1 MAEKWQKTEAA
12 TPKKRREARKQGQV
26 ARSPELGSWA
36 TLLLVASALP
46 WLGGQAAQRVDSFLA
61 VVLFTMA
68 HPSQHAAIAI
78 LGGALSTVVFASLPI
93 VLICTL
99 IGVGTAYA
107 QVGFQFTPEALSVK
121 VSRISPKQ
129 GFSRIFSI
137 KGLWTLGKTAVKL
150 SALGLLGF
158 VVMHQLF
165 FTVLGR
171 QTLPLPTTLAAA
183 GAGVFALMRDVG
195 ALALVI
201 AVADYVFQ
209 RRTFNQDLRM
219 SRQEIRDEMRR
230 SDGNPE
236 LRAQARRRGRELS
249 RMRMMAAIADAD
261 VIVTNPTHY
270 AVAIAY
276 DRTKDRAP
284 RVVAKGA
291 DVMAARI
298 RRRADECS
306 VPIVESPL
314 LARSLHASC
323 EVDDPVPA
331 ALFEAVARLLAFV
344 YSLTPTA
351 KILSGVHRL
360 EIADFTP
367 PPGVALTP

>member
-1 MAEKWQKTEAA
+1 MAEKWQKTEAP
-12 TPKKRREARKQGQV
+12 TPKRRKDARKQGQV

-36 TLLLVASALP
+36 TLLIVASALP
-46 WLGGQAAQRVDSFLA
+46 WLGGQAASRVVNFFDIILG
-61 VVLFTMA
+61 TMA
-68 HPSQHAAIAI
+68 NPSPHAAVAV
-78 LGGALSTVVFASLPI
+78 LGGALATIAFASLPI
-93 VLICTL
+93 VVICTL

-121 VSRISPKQ
+121 VSRISPKT
-129 GFSRIFSI
+129 GFTRIFSI
-137 KGLWTLGKTAVKL
+137 KGIWQLGKTVIKL
-150 SALGLLGF
+150 AALGILGF
-158 VVMHQLF
+158 VVMHQLMA
-165 FTVLGR
+165 TLLDGV
-171 QTLPLPTTLAAA
+171 TLPLPTTLQGA
-183 GAGVFALMRDVG
+183 GAGVFSLLRDVG
-195 ALALVI
+195 ALALII
-201 AVADYVFQ
+201 AVADYAFQ

-236 LRAQARRRGRELS
+236 IRAQARRRGRELS
-249 RMRMMAAIADAD
+249 RLRMMAAIADAD
-261 VIVTNPTHY
+261 VIVTNPTHF

-276 DRTKDRAP
+276 DRQRDRAP

-298 RRRADECS
+298 RRRAEECS

-314 LARSLHASC
+314 LARSLHAAC
-323 EVDDPVPA
+323 EVNDVVPA

-344 YSLTPTA
+344 YSLSPTA

-360 EIADFTP
+360 EITNFTP
-367 PPGVALTP
+367 PPGVSLAP